1 MHNLQMLN
9 GIGGKI
15 SALIER
21 GANLGHIYRNCT
33 EVKGKHRRRL
43 EMNCTRGG
51 CMLVSYNSSCEYR
64 LTLISKYRVVKRL
77 GFFGQWCNWL
87 ARYPDKVK
95 V

>member
-33 EVKGKHRRRL
+33 EVKGKHQRRL
-43 EMNCTRGG
+43 EMNCTRADA
-51 CMLVSYNSSCEYR
+51 CWSHIIHLVS
-64 LTLISKYRVVKRL
+64 I
-77 GFFGQWCNWL
+77 
-87 ARYPDKVK
+87 D
-95 V
+95 